1 MSIPMHVK
9 EHPKMTTTAR
19 RARTRRLERIIGLV
33 LRSGVLTSA
42 VLMAV
47 GFAGLLAGGGL
58 SRMSGRDRSLA
69 DLLSGLPRGTPES
82 IAALGAVVLVAT
94 PVLQLLTSAVLFW
107 RKRDRLYTL
116 LAVIVLG
123 IVALG
128 AVMARSGAG

>member
-1 MSIPMHVK
+1 MS
-9 EHPKMTTTAR
+9 
-19 RARTRRLERIIGLV
+19 TRRLERIIGLV
-33 LRSGVLTSA
+33 LRGGVLTSA

-47 GFAGLLAGGGL
+47 GFAGLVAGGGL
-58 SRMSGRDRSLA
+58 SRMGGRDRSLA
-69 DLLSGLPRGTPES
+69 DLLSGLPQGKPEA

-128 AVMARSGAG
+128 AVVARGGAG

>member
-1 MSIPMHVK
+1 MSTP
-9 EHPKMTTTAR
+9 AR
-19 RARTRRLERIIGLV
+19 GVQTRRLERIIGLV
-33 LRSGVLTSA
+33 LRGGVLTSA

-47 GFAGLLAGGGL
+47 GLAGILAGGGL
-58 SRMSGRDRSLA
+58 SLLGGRDRSLG
-69 DLLSGLPRGTPES
+69 DLLSGLPQGRPEA

-123 IVALG
+123 IVVLG
-128 AVMARSGAG
+128 AVVAHGGAG